1 MSDLTPE
8 QQAAVDQ
15 IHGPLLVIAG
25 PGSGKTRVISRR
37 IARIVE
43 SGVNPSQ
50 ILAITFTN
58 KAAREMQARVGALL
72 PGNQIAISTF
82 HRFCARLLRSR
93 SEWVGLR
100 PNFSILDKG
109 DQVLMIRT
117 ILSELNYDSVHF
129 DPRRISN
136 RISKAKNELIHA
148 DDFLRMF
155 TERVG
160 TPFEAV
166 VSEVYP
172 EYQRRLLKSNSV
184 DFDDLL
190 LHVVKLLEENQEL
203 REQMDG
209 RWKYILVDEYQ
220 DTNSSQYRIV
230 AQLSRVFPNICVTG
244 DPDQSI
250 YGWRGARIENILKF
264 EKEFEDTQVVLL
276 DQNFRSTPQILD
288 SADRLIAN
296 NRQRKKR
303 KLRTDKAHGR
313 EVELI
318 CFDTAES
325 EANQIAMEIRER
337 VKKGERKWSDFAIF
351 YRVNALSRQFELAF
365 SRHGVPQQVSAGYG
379 FYDRTEIRD
388 LLAYLRVIENPD
400 DEMALRRII
409 NKPLRGIGK
418 KTQQVILKYADAEKI
433 SMLEAAKKADSI
445 PGLSAR
451 AKKAIF
457 FFVQKMNSWD
467 KFNTA
472 DVSDLLRSIV
482 EGIGYAGDWMS
493 SGTDKDQQRLANVR
507 ELQSAA
513 AQYEEYAGE
522 DRSLA
527 GFLETAALVND
538 GDNLDPTAG
547 SVTLMTL
554 HAAKG
559 LEFPVVYI
567 VGVEDG
573 LIPHERSIR
582 SDNAVQELE
591 EERRLLFVGMTR
603 AMEELYLTEA
613 RRRMVSGSSCS
624 TIRSQFLLELKPKH
638 RDLSKNPRDNCTER
652 REEFKN
658 KLREHQAAGS
668 GPVLMTGAALL
679 AGKQEAAEVPTGFN
693 IGMQVRHP
701 RYGPRHCHQ
710 PLGHD
715 APPDRNGRIRSR
727 RPSRNLRR
735 RQVPS
740 ATDWVADVVAWV
752 RKLGY
757 EQLRSSDAKQT

>member
-43 SGVNPSQ
+43 SGVHPSQ

-58 KAAREMQARVGALL
+58 KAAREMQARVASLL
-72 PGNQIAISTF
+72 PGTQMSISTF

-117 ILSELNYDSVHF
+117 ILSDLDYDSVHYN
-129 DPRRISN
+129 PRRISN
-136 RISKAKNELIHA
+136 RISKAKSEMVQA
-148 DDFLRMF
+148 DDFRRMF
-155 TERVG
+155 SERVG
-160 TPFEAV
+160 DPFEAV
-166 VSEVYP
+166 VAEVYP
-172 EYQRRLLKSNSV
+172 EYQRRLLKSNAV

-190 LHVVKLLEENQEL
+190 LHVVKLLEDNEQL

-230 AQLSRVFPNICVTG
+230 SQLSRVFPNLCVTG

-250 YGWRGARIENILKF
+250 YGWRGARVDNILKF
-264 EKEFEDTQVVLL
+264 ENEFQDTQVVML

-288 SADRLIAN
+288 SADRLISN

-303 KLRTDKAHGR
+303 TLRTDKAHGR
-313 EVELI
+313 EVELV
-318 CFDTAES
+318 CFDTAEA
-325 EANQIAMEIRER
+325 EADQIAMEISER

-365 SRHGVPQQVSAGYG
+365 ARHGVPQQISAGYG
-379 FYDRTEIRD
+379 FYDRAEIRD
-388 LLAYLRVIENPD
+388 LLAYLRIIENPD

-418 KTQQVILKYADAEKI
+418 KTQSVVLKYADENNI
-433 SMLEAAKKADSI
+433 SMLEATQKADSI

-457 FFVQKMNSWD
+457 FFVQKMNGWN

-472 DVSDLLRSIV
+472 DVSDLLRSII

-493 SGTDKDQQRLANVR
+493 SGTDKDQQKLANVR

-513 AQYEEYAGE
+513 AQYEDHVGE
-522 DRSLA
+522 ERSLA

-547 SVTLMTL
+547 SVTLMTM

-573 LIPHERSIR
+573 LIPHERSIK
-582 SDNAVQELE
+582 SDNAVREIE

-603 AMEELYLTEA
+603 AMEELYLTESQ
-613 RRRMVSGSSCS
+613 RRMVSGSTRS
-624 TIRSQFLLELKPKH
+624 TIRSQFLLELKPKF
-638 RDLSKNPRDNCTER
+638 RDLSKQPRDDYAER

-658 KLREHQAAGS
+658 KLREQQATGT
-668 GPVLMTGAALL
+668 GPVLMTAAALL
-679 AGKQEAAEVPTGFN
+679 AGKSEQADLPVGFN
-693 IGMQVRHP
+693 VGMEVRHP
-701 RYGPRHCHQ
+701 RYGR
-710 PLGHD
+710 GVVTD
-715 APPDRNGRIRSR
+715 MSGMA
-727 RPSRNLRR
+727 LRR
-735 RQVPS
+735 TV
-740 ATDWVADVVAWV
+740 TVEFEADDRVETFIAG
-752 RKLGY
+752 KCPLQPIG
-757 EQLRSSDAKQT
+757 

>member
-8 QQAAVDQ
+8 QQTAVDQ

-43 SGVNPSQ
+43 SGVLPSQ

-58 KAAREMQARVGALL
+58 KAAREMQARVASLL
-72 PGNQIAISTF
+72 PGKQMAISTF

-117 ILSELNYDSVHF
+117 ILSELDYDSVHY

-136 RISKAKNELIHA
+136 RISKAKSEMIQA
-148 DDFLRMF
+148 DDFRQMF
-155 TERVG
+155 TERIG
-160 TPFEAV
+160 DPFEAV
-166 VSEVYP
+166 VAEVYP
-172 EYQRRLLKSNSV
+172 EYQRRLLKTNSV

-203 REQMDG
+203 REQMDR
-209 RWKYILVDEYQ
+209 RWQYILVDEYQ

-230 AQLSRVFPNICVTG
+230 SQLSRVFPNICVTG

-250 YGWRGARIENILKF
+250 YGWRGARVDNILKF
-264 EKEFEDTQVVLL
+264 EKEFQDTQVVML

-303 KLRTDKAHGR
+303 TLRTDKAHGR

-318 CFDTAES
+318 CFDTAEA
-325 EANQIAMEIRER
+325 EADQIAIEISER

-351 YRVNALSRQFELAF
+351 YRVNALSRQFELAL
-365 SRHGVPQQVSAGYG
+365 SRHAVPQQISAGYG
-379 FYDRTEIRD
+379 FYDRAEIRD
-388 LLAYLRVIENPD
+388 LLAYLRVIENPE

-418 KTQQVILKYADAEKI
+418 KTQSVLLKFADENNI

-445 PGLSAR
+445 PDLPAR
-451 AKKAIF
+451 AKKAVF
-457 FFVQKMNSWD
+457 FFVQKMNSWNN
-467 KFNTA
+467 FNTA
-472 DVSDLLRSIV
+472 DVSDLLRSII

-493 SGTDKDQQRLANVR
+493 LGTDKDQQKLANVR

-513 AQYEEYAGE
+513 AQYEDHAGE
-522 DRSLA
+522 ERSLA

-538 GDNLDPTAG
+538 GDNLNPEAG
-547 SVTLMTL
+547 SVTLMTM

-567 VGVEDG
+567 VGVE
-573 LIPHERSIR
+573 
-582 SDNAVQELE
+582 
-591 EERRLLFVGMTR
+591 
-603 AMEELYLTEA
+603 
-613 RRRMVSGSSCS
+613 RM
-624 TIRSQFLLELKPKH
+624 
-638 RDLSKNPRDNCTER
+638 
-652 REEFKN
+652 
-658 KLREHQAAGS
+658 A
-668 GPVLMTGAALL
+668 
-679 AGKQEAAEVPTGFN
+679 
-693 IGMQVRHP
+693 
-701 RYGPRHCHQ
+701 
-710 PLGHD
+710 
-715 APPDRNGRIRSR
+715 
-727 RPSRNLRR
+727 
-735 RQVPS
+735 
-740 ATDWVADVVAWV
+740 
-752 RKLGY
+752 
-757 EQLRSSDAKQT
+757 